1 MLIKSYAEVIQLK
14 PPQQS
19 QFVVQFVLPH
29 IFGVK
34 SFIVLGIYPR
44 TEGQWSLA
52 MMVTPDLCRRQ
63 CLLNML

>member
-19 QFVVQFVLPH
+19 QFVVLFILPH

-34 SFIVLGIYPR
+34 WFIVLGIYTQGR
-44 TEGQWSLA
+44 TVVVGNNGDSSY
-52 MMVTPDLCRRQ
+52 V
-63 CLLNML
+63 

>member
-1 MLIKSYAEVIQLK
+1 MLIKSSAEVIQLK

-34 SFIVLGIYPR
+34 WFIVLGIYPR
-44 TEGQWSLA
+44 KVRSVVVGNNGDSRF
-52 MMVTPDLCRRQ
+52 V
-63 CLLNML
+63 

>member
-29 IFGVK
+29 FWC
-34 SFIVLGIYPR
+34 
-44 TEGQWSLA
+44 E
-52 MMVTPDLCRRQ
+52 MVYCIANLPTQGRSVVVGNNGDSRFV
-63 CLLNML
+63 